1 MLQKLDPETAAK
13 PPKKSA
19 AKNHLSVDNRD
30 LANSPQLRRVVFKI
44 ALRADALLNPQTPY
58 QLIIGAEKNSPCN
71 TGQHF
76 KPWVTIAGDANNP
89 LKSHSTWLN
98 RLTEKVEQSDS
109 EPKLALLA
117 VPTPAL
123 VERATVAWLTP
134 REHEMLHY
142 RHQGFTAKETAT
154 LVGLSRH
161 TGWIKPPNSRKTDR
175 ASPRQARSR
184 KIITQTIKALF
195 NTYRLIENYL
205 SKHPP
210 AVANGYWK

>member
-1 MLQKLDPETAAK
+1 MLQKLDPETAAT

-58 QLIIGAEKNSPCN
+58 QLIIGAETNSPCN

-154 LVGLSRH
+154 LVGLSHR
-161 TGWIKPPNSRKTDR
+161 TVEKQIELAR
-175 ASPRQARSR
+175 AKLGAGKLSPQLLN
-184 KIITQTIKALF
+184 ALF

-205 SKHPP
+205 SKHPL